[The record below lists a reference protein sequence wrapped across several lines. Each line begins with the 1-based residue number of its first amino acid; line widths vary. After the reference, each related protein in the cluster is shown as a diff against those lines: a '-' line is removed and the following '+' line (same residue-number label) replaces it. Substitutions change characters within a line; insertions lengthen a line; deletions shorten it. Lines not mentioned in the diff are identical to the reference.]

1 MIRSLLVVLSLAMLS
16 SPGFAAGLQ
25 VRDTVLANG
34 LKVVV
39 YENHAA
45 PVTATEVWYRV
56 GSYNEQSGYT
66 GMSHLLEHMMFKGT
80 RNYPGGKYSE
90 LIEAQGG
97 RENAFTSEH
106 YTVYWAELASD
117 RYELEMKLEADK
129 MANLLLDSSEFEKER
144 NVVMEE
150 RRLRENDPS
159 DALWESFYAT
169 AYQTHPY
176 HNPVIG
182 WMDDLARLRRSDLWR
197 HYQRFY
203 SPSNAVLVV
212 AGDVSAPKVFAQAAQ
227 YYGRIKS
234 HPVELW
240 RPVEP
245 EQRGE
250 RTVVVKRDVQMPALM
265 MGWHVPGSSDPDFY
279 AFEVLQ
285 GLLMR
290 GFTSRLTNR
299 LVYSG
304 QKALY
309 VWGGNDA
316 QTDPG
321 MFYIFTAP
329 RSTVLVDTVVAMVD
343 VEMESLKT
351 VAVSDSELTKV
362 KNQVIADFVFGQDDN
377 SGLAYQVAHSY
388 TMYGSVDYANEYPN
402 RIAAVTAE
410 DISRAVRKYLT
421 VDNRTIGRLLPGK
434 AAGEEK

>member
-1 MIRSLLVVLSLAMLS
+1 LL
-16 SPGFAAGLQ
+16 GLGWGKGLE
-25 VRDTVLANG
+25 VRDTTLANG

-56 GSYNEQSGYT
+56 GSYYEQSGYT

-117 RYELEMKLEADK
+117 RYELEMKLEADR
-129 MANLLLDSSEFEKER
+129 MVNLLLDSSEFEKER

-150 RRLRENDPS
+150 RRLGENDPS
-159 DALWESFYAT
+159 DALWEGFFAT
-169 AYQTHPY
+169 AYQMHPY

-203 SPSNAVLVV
+203 SPSNAVLIVV
-212 AGDVSAPKVFAQAAQ
+212 GDVSAPVVFAQAAR
-227 YYGRIKS
+227 YFGRIKS

-250 RTVVVKRDVQMPALM
+250 RTFDVKRDVQMPALM
-265 MGWHVPGSSDPDFY
+265 MGWHVPGSSDPDYY

-290 GFTSRLTNR
+290 GFTARLTNR
-299 LVYSG
+299 LVYTG

-316 QTDPG
+316 QADPG
-321 MFYIFTAP
+321 MFYVFAAP
-329 RSTVLVDTVVAMVD
+329 RSTALVDTVAAMVSA
-343 VEMESLKT
+343 EMENLKT
-351 VAVSDSELTKV
+351 TVVSDSELTRV

-377 SGLAYQVAHSY
+377 SGLAYQIAHSY
-388 TMYGSVDYANEYPN
+388 TMYGSVDYVNEYPD

-410 DISRAVRKYLT
+410 DVSRAVRKYMT
-421 VDNRTIGRLLPGK
+421 EDNRTVGRLLPGK
-434 AAGEEK
+434 TVMEEK

>member
-1 MIRSLLVVLSLAMLS
+1 LL
-16 SPGFAAGLQ
+16 GLGWGKGLE
-25 VRDTVLANG
+25 VRDTTLANG

-56 GSYNEQSGYT
+56 GSYYEQSGYT

-80 RNYPGGKYSE
+80 KNYPGGKYSE

-106 YTVYWAELASD
+106 CTVYWAELASD

-129 MANLLLDSSEFEKER
+129 MANLLLDSSELEKER

-150 RRLRENDPS
+150 RRLGENDPS
-159 DALWESFYAT
+159 DALWEGFFAT
-169 AYQTHPY
+169 AYQMHPY

-203 SPSNAVLVV
+203 SPSNAVLIVV
-212 AGDVSAPKVFAQAAQ
+212 GDVSAPVVFAQAAR
-227 YYGRIKS
+227 YFGHIKS

-250 RTVVVKRDVQMPALM
+250 RTFVVKRDVQMPALM
-265 MGWHVPGSSDPDFY
+265 MGWHVPGSSDPDYY

-299 LVYSG
+299 LVYTG

-316 QTDPG
+316 QADPG
-321 MFYIFTAP
+321 MFYVFAAP
-329 RSTVLVDTVVAMVD
+329 RSTALVDTVAAMVSA
-343 VEMESLKT
+343 EMESLKT
-351 VAVSDSELTKV
+351 TVVSDSELTRV

-377 SGLAYQVAHSY
+377 SGLAYQIAHSY
-388 TMYGSVDYANEYPN
+388 TMYGSVDYVNEYPD

-410 DISRAVRKYLT
+410 DVSRAVRKYMT
-421 VDNRTIGRLLPGK
+421 EDNRTVGRLLPGK
-434 AAGEEK
+434 TVMEEK

>member
-1 MIRSLLVVLSLAMLS
+1 MTVTSGL
-16 SPGFAAGLQ
+16 GAGLQ
-25 VRDTVLANG
+25 VKDTVLANG

-56 GSYNEQSGYT
+56 GSYYEQSGYT

-80 RNYPGGKYSE
+80 KNYPGGKYSE

-117 RYELEMKLEADK
+117 RYELEMKLEADR

-150 RRLRENDPS
+150 RRLGENDPS

-176 HNPVIG
+176 HNPVVG

-212 AGDVSAPKVFAQAAQ
+212 AGDVSAPKVFNQAAQ
-227 YYGRIKS
+227 YFGRIKS
-234 HPVELW
+234 RPVELW
-240 RPVEP
+240 HPVEP

-265 MGWHVPGSSDPDFY
+265 MGWHVPGSKDPDYY

-290 GFTSRLTNR
+290 GFTSRLTDR
-299 LVYSG
+299 LVYRG

-321 MFYIFTAP
+321 IFYVFTAP
-329 RSTVLVDTVVAMVD
+329 RTSALVDTVAALVAA
-343 VEMESLKT
+343 EMESLKT
-351 VAVSDSELTKV
+351 VAASDSELTKV
-362 KNQVIADFVFGQDDN
+362 KNQVIADFIFGQDDN
-377 SGLAYQVAHSY
+377 SGLAYQIAHSY
-388 TMYGSVDYANEYPN
+388 TMYGSVDYANEYPQ
-402 RIAAVTAE
+402 RIAAVTAG
-410 DISRAVRKYLT
+410 DVARAVRKYMT
-421 VDNRTIGRLLPGK
+421 DDNLTIGRLLPGK
-434 AAGEEK
+434 VVGEEK